1 MSILWQDFKSAF
13 NKPNNGLMQ
22 LIYINIAVFVIINIF
37 KLISFFTQNS
47 IFYDIPSSL
56 IFLPGDISV
65 FIFKPWTI
73 ISYFFTQE
81 GFFHILFN
89 MMGLYYFGRII
100 DDLIGNDRLI
110 GIYIWS
116 GIAGGLAFLLA
127 YNLLGQYSNVGTI
140 LIGSSGSV
148 FGIAVAAATLAP
160 EYNIFMVFLGP
171 VKLIW
176 VVAVYVFVSLIGTM
190 GTNAGGNIAHLG
202 GALMGY
208 LFIKSLHKG
217 IEINKPVL
225 FVLDFFRNFS
235 KPKSKIKVTYRST
248 PTNKSKEVEKSSGFV
263 SQQEIDTILDKIS
276 ASGYESLTKEEKQK
290 LFSASQKK

>member
-1 MSILWQDFKSAF
+1 MSILWRDFKSAF
-13 NKPNNGLMQ
+13 DRPNNGLMQ
-22 LIYINIAVFVIINIF
+22 LIYINIAVFVLINLF
-37 KLISFFTQNS
+37 KLIAFFTQNS
-47 IFYDIPSSL
+47 IIYDVPASL
-56 IFLPGDISV
+56 IFLPGDITS

-110 GIYIWS
+110 GIYLWS
-116 GIAGGLAFLLA
+116 GIAGGLAFLFA
-127 YNLLGQYSNVGTI
+127 YNLLGQYSNVGTV

-160 EYNIFMVFLGP
+160 EYRIFMVFLGP

-225 FVLDFFRNFS
+225 FVLDFFRNIS
-235 KPKSKIKVTYRST
+235 KPKSKIKVTYRSS
-248 PTNKSKEVEKSSGFV
+248 PLDDKKGGEAVSGGI
-263 SQQEIDTILDKIS
+263 SQHEIDAILDKIS